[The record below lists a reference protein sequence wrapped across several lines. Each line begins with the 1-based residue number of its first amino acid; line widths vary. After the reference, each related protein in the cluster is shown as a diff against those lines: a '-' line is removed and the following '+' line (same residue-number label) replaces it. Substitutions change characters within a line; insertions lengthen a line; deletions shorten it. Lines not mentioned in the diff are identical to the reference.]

1 MANLASDAGEL
12 SPDLL
17 ALVETLQAA
26 RRDAD
31 AAEAV
36 LLALCMKAESE
47 KVALW
52 REHWATFDLFLEKF
66 RICDSTRYREYVA
79 AQGMRD
85 VAARAN
91 EIGVAAVLQAGKIV
105 DPGRRAKFI
114 EAAVERLQST
124 GVPLS
129 DQQARTM
136 RIRVG
141 GSQPQDSAWNKRAD
155 EREQLKREKLE
166 LERKLYA
173 AEQEIAELREENA
186 KMKKALTGGGDKKK
200 K

>member
-1 MANLASDAGEL
+1 MANLASDVGEL

-47 KVALW
+47 KVTLW

-66 RICDSTRYREYVA
+66 RICDSTRYREYIA

-105 DPGRRAKFI
+105 DPARRAKFI
-114 EAAVERLQST
+114 EAAVERIHAT

-173 AEQEIAELREENA
+173 AEQEIAELRAENA
-186 KMKKALTGGGDKKK
+186 KLKAMSKGTKK
-200 K
+200 